1 MAVRSLDKSTAQIF
15 RWGGGAGR
23 RFRSRAR
30 GVMSN
35 GNSYL
40 RRSSRSSSGF
50 SISSFGSSSVSVGSR
65 GIIGRCSRTHRRSV
79 GAIQAHRLRPRH
91 WGNLRSSI
99 TLIPISRAGSL
110 RLARG
115 RGAPACHFQAH
126 RPAGSRQC
134 ALILRVLQPLGEFAP
149 DVLHRARLS
158 KGWVRQEDRAVAA
171 RTWESAHLDTL
182 QGLERR

>member
-35 GNSYL
+35 ANSYL

-50 SISSFGSSSVSVGSR
+50 SISSFGSSSVGSR

-79 GAIQAHRLRPRH
+79 GAIQAHSLRPRH

-99 TLIPISRAGSL
+99 TLSPISRAGSL

-134 ALILRVLQPLGEFAP
+134 ALILRVLQPLGKFAP